1 MAKIS
6 ELPPIT
12 GDNTRTED
20 LFVMVNLVQGDD
32 GTSSITRKE
41 LVQAIQYEVF
51 DRITITGGDISGAFI
66 HDLRIDRVIIDNSD
80 IEDTNFLRG
89 TIDDTEITDS
99 TANNIVISY
108 SSFQL
113 GNIFATVANTMT
125 ITDSSFDD
133 GTANNVVITN
143 SEYP

>member
-20 LFVMVNLVQGDD
+20 LFVIVNLVQGDD
-32 GTSSITRKE
+32 GTSNITRRE

-66 HDLRIDRVIIDNSD
+66 HDLRIDACSNKHCRHMILQSFVIMNS
-80 IEDTNFLRG
+80 L
-89 TIDDTEITDS
+89 
-99 TANNIVISY
+99 VPISKWAKH
-108 SSFQL
+108 FR
-113 GNIFATVANTMT
+113 
-125 ITDSSFDD
+125 
-133 GTANNVVITN
+133 
-143 SEYP
+143 E

>member
-12 GDNTRTED
+12 GDNTRSED
-20 LFVMVNLVQGDD
+20 LFVIVNLVQGDD
-32 GTSSITRKE
+32 GTSNITRKE

-80 IEDTNFLRG
+80 IEDTNFERG
-89 TIDDTEITDS
+89 TIDDT
-99 TANNIVISY
+99 
-108 SSFQL
+108 
-113 GNIFATVANTMT
+113 
-125 ITDSSFDD
+125 
-133 GTANNVVITN
+133 VITN
-143 SEYP
+143 SDANNLIIPSA